1 VVNSHG
7 AQHIMAATVTLSIWL
22 ERTDARVGLQE
33 HVQSPVGWQ
42 TWGRL
47 KEQTG
52 EGIQGDGV
60 GAGTLE
66 VLGGVVAPRYRKSI
80 VRALA

>member
-1 VVNSHG
+1 MRVSVYKSVLESSWVV
-7 AQHIMAATVTLSIWL
+7 I
-22 ERTDARVGLQE
+22 R
-33 HVQSPVGWQ
+33 
-42 TWGRL
+42 GRL

-52 EGIQGDGV
+52 EEIQGDGV

>member
-1 VVNSHG
+1 
-7 AQHIMAATVTLSIWL
+7 MAATVTLSIWL

-52 EGIQGDGV
+52 EDTGDGV

-66 VLGGVVAPRYRKSI
+66 VLGGVVAPRYWKSI